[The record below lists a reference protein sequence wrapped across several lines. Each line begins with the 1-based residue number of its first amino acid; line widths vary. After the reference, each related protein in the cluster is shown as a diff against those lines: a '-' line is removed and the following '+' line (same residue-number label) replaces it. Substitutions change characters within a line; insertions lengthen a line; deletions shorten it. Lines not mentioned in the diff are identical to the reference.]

1 MRAAPNRFRKCV
13 ESYTMDRET
22 LATPW
27 GSVRAGA
34 RTGTATGCSMLQA
47 ARPRPLADVRIVA
60 VEQYGAGPFGTVHL
74 AELGADVIKVEDARS
89 GGDVGRA
96 VPPYQAGDDSLFFE
110 AFNHD
115 KRSLALDLTSASGRA
130 VFEDLVR
137 VSDAVYSNL
146 RGDVPEKLRLRHA
159 DLAHLN
165 PRIVCV
171 SLSGFGMTG
180 PRRAEPAYD
189 YILQGLAGWQSLTG
203 EPDNPPAKSG
213 LSLVDYSGG
222 LVAALALLAGVHAAR
237 RDGIGCDC
245 DTALFDTAMSMLT
258 YVAAWKLAPDGAYE
272 PERLAFSAH
281 PSIVPFQNF
290 RTADGWIVV
299 VCAKEK
305 FWQRLVD
312 VLGIVHVR
320 DDPRFAGFAARRA
333 NRALVTSTLQAVLAT
348 KSTQDWI
355 GALTAAG
362 VPCGPIN
369 DVRAALADAQTAA
382 RGLVSEAEHP
392 AFGTARW
399 IASPVRV
406 GEPAAQHRR
415 APQLGEHTD
424 AVLRDL
430 LGYDAARIA
439 ALRAAGAFP

>member
-1 MRAAPNRFRKCV
+1 MA
-13 ESYTMDRET
+13 
-22 LATPW
+22 
-27 GSVRAGA
+27 GS
-34 RTGTATGCSMLQA
+34 

-60 VEQYGAGPFGTVHL
+60 VEQYGAGPFGSVHL
-74 AELGADVIKVEDARS
+74 AELGADVIKIEDVRS

-96 VPPYQAGDDSLFFE
+96 VPPYQSGDDSLFFE

-115 KRSLALDLTSASGRA
+115 KRSIALDLTNDAGRD
-130 VFEDLVR
+130 VFHDLVR

-146 RGDVPEKLRLRHA
+146 RGDIPAKLGLTYA
-159 DLAHLN
+159 DLAQVN
-165 PRIVCV
+165 RRIVCV

-203 EPDNPPAKSG
+203 DPAGPPTKSG

-237 RDGIGCDC
+237 RDGTGCDC
-245 DTALFDTAMSMLT
+245 DTSLFDTAMSMLT
-258 YVAAWKLAPDGAYE
+258 YVAAWTLAGDGGYE

-290 RTADGWIVV
+290 RTADGWIVI

-312 VLGIVHVR
+312 ALGIAAVR

-333 NRALVTSTLQAVLAT
+333 NRELVASTLQTVLAT
-348 KSTQDWI
+348 RTTADWI
-355 GALTAAG
+355 ATLTVAG

-369 DVRAALADAQTAA
+369 DVRGALADPQTAA
-382 RGLVSEAEHP
+382 RALVGETEHP
-392 AFGTARW
+392 AFGRARW

-406 GEPAAQHRR
+406 GEPAGAHRR
-415 APQLGEHTD
+415 APGLGEDTES
-424 AVLRDL
+424 VLRDV
-430 LGYDAARIA
+430 LGYDAAHVA
-439 ALRAAGAFP
+439 ELREGGAFGARGEGTAV

>member
-1 MRAAPNRFRKCV
+1 V
-13 ESYTMDRET
+13 
-22 LATPW
+22 
-27 GSVRAGA
+27 
-34 RTGTATGCSMLQA
+34 
-47 ARPRPLADVRIVA
+47 RPLADVRVIA

-74 AELGADVIKVEDARS
+74 AELGADVIKIEDVRT

-96 VPPYQAGDDSLFFE
+96 VPPYQSGDDSLFFQ

-115 KRSLALDLTSASGRA
+115 KCSVALDLTNDSGRA

-137 VSDAVYSNL
+137 MSDAVYSNL
-146 RGDVPEKLRLRHA
+146 RGDIPAKLRLRYA
-159 DLAHLN
+159 DLAHVN

-203 EPDNPPAKSG
+203 DPDGPPTKSG
-213 LSLVDYSGG
+213 LSVVDYSGG

-237 RDGIGCDC
+237 RDGVGCDC
-245 DTALFDTAMSMLT
+245 DTSLFDTAMNMLT
-258 YVAAWKLAPDGAYE
+258 YVASWALAPDGAYA
-272 PERLAFSAH
+272 PQRLAYSAH

-290 RTADGWIVV
+290 RTADGWIVI

-312 VLGIVHVR
+312 VLGIAHVR
-320 DDPRFAGFAARRA
+320 DDPRFRGFAARRE
-333 NRALVTSTLQAVLAT
+333 NRALVTSTLQDVLLQRTTAE
-348 KSTQDWI
+348 WI
-355 GALTAAG
+355 AALTAAG

-369 DVRAALADAQTAA
+369 DVRSALADPQTAA
-382 RGLVSEAEHP
+382 RGLVTEVQHP
-392 AFGTARW
+392 VFGTARW

-406 GEPAAQHRR
+406 GEDAAPRRR
-415 APQLGEHTD
+415 APGLGEHTET
-424 AVLRDL
+424 VLREL
-430 LGYDAARIA
+430 LGYDEEKIARA
-439 ALRAAGAFP
+439 RADGAFGTVA

>member
-1 MRAAPNRFRKCV
+1 MPQPDP
-13 ESYTMDRET
+13 T
-22 LATPW
+22 
-27 GSVRAGA
+27 
-34 RTGTATGCSMLQA
+34 
-47 ARPRPLADVRIVA
+47 RPLADVRIVA
-60 VEQYGAGPFGTVHL
+60 VEQYGAGPFGSVHL
-74 AELGADVIKVEDARS
+74 VELGADVIKVEDVRS

-96 VPPYQAGDDSLFFE
+96 VPPYQAGNDSLFFE

-115 KRSLALDLTSASGRA
+115 KRSVALDLTNASGRE

-146 RGDVPEKLRLRHA
+146 RGDVPEKLRLRYA
-159 DLAHLN
+159 DLAPVN
-165 PRIVCV
+165 PRVVCV

-189 YILQGLAGWQSLTG
+189 YILQGMAGWQWLTG
-203 EPDNPPAKSG
+203 EPDGPPAKSG

-237 RDGIGCDC
+237 RDGVGCDC
-245 DTALFDTAMSMLT
+245 DTALFDTAMNILT
-258 YVAAWKLAPDGAYE
+258 YVAAWTLAPDGAYE

-312 VLGIVHVR
+312 VLGIARVR

-348 KSTQDWI
+348 QPTRHWI
-355 GALTAAG
+355 DALTAAG

-369 DVRAALADAQTAA
+369 DVRAALADPQTAA
-382 RGLVSEAEHP
+382 RGLVAETPHP
-392 AFGTARW
+392 SFGVARW

-406 GEPAAQHRR
+406 GEPAAPHRR
-415 APQLGEHTD
+415 APHLGEHTEI
-424 AVLRDL
+424 VLREL
-430 LGYDAARIA
+430 LGYDEARITV
-439 ALRAAGAFP
+439 LRAAGAFGAAAGEAAHAGAMPQAIP